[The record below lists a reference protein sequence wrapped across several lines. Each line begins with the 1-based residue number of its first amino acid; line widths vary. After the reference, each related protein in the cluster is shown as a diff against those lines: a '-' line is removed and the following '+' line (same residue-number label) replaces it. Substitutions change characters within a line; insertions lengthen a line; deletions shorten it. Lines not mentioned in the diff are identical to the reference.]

1 MASYRTHLF
10 VVLGVA
16 TNLVGCNSGWYSDEG
31 LDEGLDAAP
40 TDAARPDAATDAGP
54 DATDGAPD
62 ATDGEAAAA
71 GLDWGALAFCA
82 PEGQAAG
89 LRAWR
94 GRPGPF
100 QVDPA

>member
-1 MASYRTHLF
+1 MPSYRAHLF

-16 TNLVGCNSGWYSDEG
+16 TNLIGCNSGWYSDEG

-40 TDAARPDAATDAGP
+40 TDATRPDAAADAGA
-54 DATDGAPD
+54 DAADGAPD
-62 ATDGEAAAA
+62 ATDGEAALPR
-71 GLDWGALAFCA
+71 LDWEALAFCA
-82 PEGQAAG
+82 PEGVPAG

-100 QVDPA
+100 QVDRA

>member
-31 LDEGLDAAP
+31 LDEGSTPPPRTPPAP
-40 TDAARPDAATDAGP
+40 TPPRTPARTPPTARRTPPTARPRPPAST
-54 DATDGAPD
+54 GAP
-62 ATDGEAAAA
+62 
-71 GLDWGALAFCA
+71 WHSA
-82 PEGQAAG
+82 PPRGRPPACG
-89 LRAWR
+89 PR